1 MIFRKN
7 FLKFDTVE
15 KLHHE
20 LTNIV
25 YLGRECDQSW
35 YCFCDQRMFLFY
47 FKKCTLCSFCEI
59 LFKHD
64 LIDNMSAREF
74 LQRNMDNG
82 KKLEQFVD
90 LIWPFFKKM
99 SLLNPQSL
107 QFFNQEYSCSRRNYQ
122 EGTFSSMTLLTNF
135 FRQILKKMTDTI

>member
-1 MIFRKN
+1 
-7 FLKFDTVE
+7 
-15 KLHHE
+15 
-20 LTNIV
+20 
-25 YLGRECDQSW
+25 
-35 YCFCDQRMFLFY
+35 
-47 FKKCTLCSFCEI
+47 
-59 LFKHD
+59 
-64 LIDNMSAREF
+64 MSAREF
-74 LQRNMDNG
+74 LQRNMDDG

-90 LIWPFFKKM
+90 LILPFFKKM